1 MSTKKERERKRR
13 VGRRALMKWSL
24 AAGAAFGLPQ
34 WKVFEVLEM
43 TGGKALADDASC
55 ATTNRSVH
63 IVAGRG
69 GFAWFTLLWP
79 HNDIAAAR
87 NSSFAWHAIGEEMMA
102 EDTHKPLTLGPHTP
116 WQSLPGGRQVT
127 CLMGGTNETHTN
139 TPATTERV
147 SMNNGLFATCAAIQ
161 TASPTV
167 VPVIA
172 VDDAPYRGAEGSP
185 RVARVGSANDIVSLF
200 NAAASRA
207 GGLLSNPQNAEL
219 YSNAYSAFLSL
230 RAAAGRETMRA
241 GHAAATR
248 SAQLLGQN
256 LADRLRPTDEDFAR
270 YGIDAG
276 SRTENRNLARGLI
289 VTAKAFSLGLTS
301 SVILPAF
308 RDDPHGAFADM
319 GNLTNTVST
328 LQRTLDAF
336 MGDLDAVD
344 DPTCSGTSIGDNTV
358 ISIHG
363 DTPKNPLQRANWP
376 DGTPGNANWTY
387 VLGAGYLK
395 TGWFGG
401 INRGGNVTT
410 YNPTTGEDSGS
421 NTGNTAESSAAAVT
435 YCVARGDMRRV
446 NDFYSGADIN
456 GLVSDATV

>member
-1 MSTKKERERKRR
+1 MSSEKKKEKQRR

-43 TGGKALADDASC
+43 TGGKALADDAAC
-55 ATTNRSVH
+55 ATCNRSVH

-69 GFAWFTLLWP
+69 GFAWFQLLWP
-79 HNDIAAAR
+79 HNDVAAAR
-87 NSSFAWHAIGEEMMA
+87 DSSFAWHAIGEERMA
-102 EDTHKPLTLGPHTP
+102 EDTHKPLTIGPHTP

-127 CLMGGTNETHTN
+127 CLMGGTNETHTR
-139 TPATTERV
+139 TPSTTARV
-147 SMNNGLFATCAAIQ
+147 AMDNGLYATCAAIQ

-172 VDDAPYRGAEGSP
+172 VDDAPYRSAEGAP
-185 RVARVGSANDIVSLF
+185 RVARVGSAGDIVSLF

-207 GGLLSNPQNAEL
+207 GGLLSDPANAEL

-230 RAAAGRETMRA
+230 RAAAGRETMRN

-256 LADRLRPTDEDFAR
+256 LADRLQPTDEDFAR
-270 YGIDAG
+270 YGIDGG
-276 SRTENRNLARGLI
+276 SRSQNRRLARGLI
-289 VTAKAFSLGLTS
+289 VTAKAFSMGLTS
-301 SVILPAF
+301 CVILPAF
-308 RDDPHGAFADM
+308 GDDPHGAFADM
-319 GNLTNTVST
+319 SNLTNTVST

-336 MGDLDAVD
+336 LGDLDAVE
-344 DPTCSGTSIGDNTV
+344 DPTCGGSTIGDNTV
-358 ISIHG
+358 ISING
-363 DTPKNPLQRANWP
+363 DTPKNPLQRSNWP

-387 VLGAGYLK
+387 VLGAGHLK

-401 INRGGNVTT
+401 IDRSGNVSG
-410 YNPTTGEDSGS
+410 YNPTTGE
-421 NTGNTAESSAAAVT
+421 NTGASSASTAESTAAAVA
-435 YCVARGDMRRV
+435 YSVARGDMRRV
-446 NDFYSGADIN
+446 NDFYNGADIR
-456 GLVSDATV
+456 GLVSDETV